1 MLIGQSGETE
11 GIQVTLCDPLT
22 LTKSQSGPLI
32 FPVLTVPDSTLVL
45 WPAGHG
51 TGLAFYRVGQSA
63 RTIGREQAQAGRY
76 TWSGIP
82 GSV

>member
-11 GIQVTLCDPLT
+11 SNQVTLCGPST
-22 LTKSQSGPLI
+22 PITSQSGALS
-32 FPVLTVPDSTLVL
+32 FPVLTVSDSTLVL